1 MTESRGVTVVIHR
14 DGDVSSRS
22 IRFSQ
27 FQWRALVVAI
37 TTLGILVVVGAVLYA
52 PIVRTAATV
61 PGLKRRVAALEAQTA
76 QVAELSR
83 ALTLAEAR
91 YEQIRGMLGGDVVP
105 ALQATSSP
113 DPIPVALPIVAAPVD
128 EPRHY
133 EEGLS
138 PPTHWPLR
146 GLGLVTRE
154 QVNPGVRDETHAG
167 LDVAVPI
174 GTAIRASGGG
184 VVSETGED
192 AEYGVFVLVDHPE
205 GYQSLYGHASRLLAS
220 IGDTVAAGQVIAL
233 SGTTGR
239 STGPHL
245 HFEIRRGGRA
255 VDPRS
260 LLKETP

>member
-1 MTESRGVTVVIHR
+1 MSQKRGVTIVLHR

-22 IRFSQ
+22 IRLSRFA
-27 FQWRALVVAI
+27 WRALLASA

-83 ALTLAEAR
+83 SLALAEAR

-105 ALQATSSP
+105 AIQESGST
-113 DPIPVALPIVAAPVD
+113 DPVPVALPILAAPAD
-128 EPRHY
+128 APRHY

-154 QVNPGVRDETHAG
+154 QVDPGVRDETHAG

-192 AEYGVFVLVDHPE
+192 AEYGRFVLVDHPD

-220 IGDTVAAGQVIAL
+220 IGDTVTAGQVIAL

-245 HFEIRRGGRA
+245 HFEIRRRGRA